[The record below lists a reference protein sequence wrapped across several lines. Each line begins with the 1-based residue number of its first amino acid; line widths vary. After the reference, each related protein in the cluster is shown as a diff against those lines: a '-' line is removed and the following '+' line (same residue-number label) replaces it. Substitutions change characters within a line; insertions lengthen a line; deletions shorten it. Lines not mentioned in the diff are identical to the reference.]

1 MTIPLIS
8 LKISQQDKFNT
19 TKIKSQTINKLA
31 FKPLIKSTSIVVDN
45 LF

>member
-19 TKIKSQTINKLA
+19 TKIKSQTINKLEITE
-31 FKPLIKSTSIVVDN
+31 LN
-45 LF
+45 CL